1 MSKIKTIAVLA
12 TAKNYD
18 WFIKN
23 IPDAKIEALR
33 KQGYEFRHVH
43 PDSPKDT
50 QGLAPKAYTHVLGH
64 ELNGYEKCAD
74 YFMRKDALYV
84 PHTKFINL
92 PTHVLLTIIGN

>member
-1 MSKIKTIAVLA
+1 MSKTKTIAVLA
-12 TAKNYD
+12 TVNNYD

-33 KQGYEFRHVH
+33 KQGYEFYPVE
-43 PDSPKDT
+43 PTS
-50 QGLAPKAYTHVLGH
+50 GLLFKGERPAAYTHVLGS
-64 ELNGYEKCAD
+64 ELTGYEQAKEYFSSYKC
-74 YFMRKDALYV
+74 LYV